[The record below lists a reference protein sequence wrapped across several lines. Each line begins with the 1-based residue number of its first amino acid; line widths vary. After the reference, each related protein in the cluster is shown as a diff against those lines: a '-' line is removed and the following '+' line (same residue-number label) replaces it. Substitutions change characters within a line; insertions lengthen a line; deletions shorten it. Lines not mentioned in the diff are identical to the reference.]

1 MPNREKWGDFVKIHV
16 VSKPHKQNGKCNE
29 DYAQFRCPYL
39 CNEFVELPEAN
50 IKNTKASKCRTH
62 LMTCSGVAAD
72 GRRAQDDPRVCIQRK
87 AASECKLYMQKA
99 KQELTDGMDS
109 ASDTTLAL
117 REEITTL
124 TAQNDSLTTK
134 NDGLK
139 GRVDDI
145 ESKMEEMKRE
155 SQQRDERDRQR
166 DERDRQRDERDRQRD
181 HKFEEM
187 RSQLNS
193 VMPAFSRITKELGID
208 AKLPPVPP
216 IATYL
221 DKINGLK
228 KAANVAAA
236 IPMKKNIS
244 LRESSVYDKN
254 DMLVKQVASLKR
266 KLQNE
271 QCLKDDLK
279 WVIHNNPTSAKHA
292 RSMLHPDKL
301 DEEALSR
308 AKRARDMLHL

>member
-124 TAQNDSLTTK
+124 TATNDSLTTK

-139 GRVDDI
+139 GRLDDI

-155 SQQRDERDRQR
+155 SQ
-166 DERDRQRDERDRQRD
+166 
-181 HKFEEM
+181 EM
-187 RSQLNS
+187 KRESQEVKRESQEVKRELQEVKREFQEVVS
-193 VMPAFSRITKELGID
+193 VLAGVTRGLGID
-208 AKLPPVPP
+208 AKLPPAPP

-228 KAANVAAA
+228 KAANVASA
-236 IPMKKNIS
+236 IPSKKNIS
-244 LRESSVYDKN
+244 LRESSVYDQN

-266 KLQNE
+266 KLHNE